1 MKQID
6 PRENWQK
13 IAKDAGFNFH
23 TMYGEPYWNESRAYR
38 FTLREIEEDIEDPS
52 TQLHQMCLD
61 AVARIVQSEEM
72 MGRMGLPE
80 QHWDYIA
87 NSWREGDPCLY
98 GRMDLAYGGDGPA
111 KLLEYNADTPTS
123 LFESTSFQWQWLEDQ
138 ITARALPRDA
148 DQFNGTYEALAAR
161 FKEMWPGGD
170 TIHFTSVPENDED
183 YGTVETMAWAAKEG
197 GVNPLYLS
205 IDKLGVT
212 EDGRFADADGY
223 PIRFLFKLYPW
234 ENMLTE
240 PFADYLAQSGC
251 FMLEPAWK
259 ALVSNKAILPILW
272 SFNEGHPN
280 LLPAFFQD
288 EFEAQGAAV
297 MRAQDAFAAGSVTK
311 PIFSREGA
319 SVRILDAQGAE
330 IASSADRTYDQH
342 PRIVQAYQPL
352 PVFDGRH
359 PVIGAWI
366 VGDTCTGIGLRE
378 DSGLITQN
386 LSQFIPHYIE
396 G

>member
-1 MKQID
+1 MT
-6 PRENWQK
+6 
-13 IAKDAGFNFH
+13 ADACGFDFH
-23 TMYGEPYWNESRAYR
+23 TIGGERYWDERAYYA
-38 FTLREIEEDIEDPS
+38 FTLDQIERQIEAPTGEVDA
-52 TQLHQMCLD
+52 MCLELVGRVVDDDKHLRRLKIPD
-61 AVARIVQSEEM
+61 AFWPLISK
-72 MGRMGLPE
+72 
-80 QHWDYIA
+80 
-87 NSWREGDPCLY
+87 SWHRDEASLY
-98 GRMDLAYGGDGPA
+98 GRLDFSFDGSGPA

-138 ITARALPRDA
+138 ITAKALPRDA

-170 TIHFTSVPENDED
+170 TIYFTSVPENDED
-183 YGTVETMAWAAKEG
+183 YGTVESMAWAAKEG

-234 ENMLTE
+234 ENMFNE
-240 PFADYLAQSGC
+240 PFAEHLAQSGC

-259 ALVSNKAILPILW
+259 ALVSNKAILPMLW
-272 SFNEGHPN
+272 RLNEGHPN
-280 LLPAFFQD
+280 LLPAFFED
-288 EFEAQGAAV
+288 EFAAAGPGVARAEA
-297 MRAQDAFAAGSVTK
+297 AFAAGSVIK

-319 SVRILDAQGAE
+319 SVRILDAQGGE
-330 IASSADRTYDQH
+330 IASAGDRSYDQH
-342 PRIVQAYQPL
+342 PKIVQAYQPL
-352 PVFDGRH
+352 PVFGGRH
-359 PVIGAWI
+359 PVIGSWI
-366 VGDTCTGIGLRE
+366 VGETCTGMGLRE